1 MKAAVLLSRLV
12 TPRAAQSLALFLL
25 LFEGFNHFGLILILD
40 RRKMARF
47 GRLLEGGENL
57 VRYLYEV

>member
-12 TPRAAQSLALFLL
+12 TPRSAQSLALFLL

-40 RRKMARF
+40 RNQPQKDGSIWAAS
-47 GRLLEGGENL
+47 
-57 VRYLYEV
+57 